1 MPKGLDPKAVAARIT
16 VAKKKVA
23 SMDPAT
29 KQRLKEMYPPVDT
42 KKIIGGG
49 LTSKT
54 INAVR
59 GKKDLILQR
68 NAKKTTPK
76 PTVKPVVKKAV
87 SMATPKA
94 KPKTL
99 NDFLKEGKRPPIK
112 NNKIPSD
119 ADVIIKGYNDKKT
132 LSKNKKK

>member
-16 VAKKKVA
+16 AAKKKVA

-59 GKKDLILQR
+59 AKKAAPKQTLASSAKKDI
-68 NAKKTTPK
+68 KFMKEK
-76 PTVKPVVKKAV
+76 
-87 SMATPKA
+87 ATPKA

-112 NNKIPSD
+112 NKKIPSD

-132 LSKNKKK
+132 LFKNKKK

>member
-16 VAKKKVA
+16 DAKKKVA
-23 SMDPAT
+23 NMDPAV
-29 KQRLKEMYPPVDT
+29 KQKLKEMYPPVNT

-54 INAVR
+54 INAV
-59 GKKDLILQR
+59 K
-68 NAKKTTPK
+68 AKKSTPS
-76 PTVKPVVKKAV
+76 PIVKPAVKKATPP
-87 SMATPKA
+87 ATPKA
-94 KPKTL
+94 KPKGL
-99 NDFLKEGKRPPIK
+99 NDFLKEGKTPPNK
-112 NNKIPSD
+112 NKKIPSD

>member
-1 MPKGLDPKAVAARIT
+1 MPKINGKNIDPKVYAKRVTQAKKAVAA
-16 VAKKKVA
+16 
-23 SMDPAT
+23 MDPAV
-29 KQRLKEMYPPVDT
+29 KQKLKEMYPPIDK

-59 GKKDLILQR
+59 
-68 NAKKTTPK
+68 AKKAAPK
-76 PTVKPVVKKAV
+76 PTAKPIVKKA
-87 SMATPKA
+87 TPTKNSILQPNA
-94 KPKTL
+94 KPKGL

-112 NNKIPSD
+112 NKKIPSD

-132 LSKNKKK
+132 LSKNKKRK

>member
-16 VAKKKVA
+16 DAKKKVA
-23 SMDPAT
+23 NMNPSV
-29 KQRLKEMYPPVDT
+29 KQKLKEMYSPVNT

-54 INAVR
+54 INAV
-59 GKKDLILQR
+59 K
-68 NAKKTTPK
+68 AKKSTPSLI
-76 PTVKPVVKKAV
+76 VKPAVKKAT

-94 KPKTL
+94 KPKGL
-99 NDFLKEGKRPPIK
+99 NDFLKEGKTPPSK
-112 NNKIPSD
+112 NKKIPSD